1 MHFTDCYEHNP
12 ANLTS
17 KMRWYKFNMLRAY
30 HQSSFEKVLKYAEF
44 NTIRMHPH
52 IIMSFW
58 GFLEAKRE
66 EGTQLDT
73 LKTCNKIS

>member
-1 MHFTDCYEHNP
+1 MHFTDCYEYSP
-12 ANLTS
+12 GFLMS
-17 KMRWYKFNMLRAY
+17 KVRWYRFNMLIAY
-30 HQSSFEKVLKYAEF
+30 NQSNFEEVLKYAEF

-66 EGTQLDT
+66 EGNQLDT